1 MGGNSGFDARFS
13 RRGFIAGAAGALA
26 TTWLPVGRTTAAAA
40 GSTAPPDFP
49 SGVPLY
55 RRVFEN
61 WAKSTRVEDVWT
73 CSPAEPADVVRVA
86 NWAATHGYRLRPCGM
101 MHNWSPLTVTGDET
115 DESRIVLVDT
125 RSLNS
130 MRIVEGYATPAVT
143 VGAGAT
149 MDELLSFLEVAG
161 LGFGSVPAPGDITV
175 GGALAI
181 DAHGAAVPA
190 RGERRV
196 PGHTYGSLSN
206 LVLSLT
212 VVAWNDERGR
222 YEERVIDRRHPLAEA
237 FLVSLG
243 RTFITEVT
251 MQAGTNQN
259 VRCQSY
265 VDIPATEL
273 FAASSAPARRT
284 FTSFLD
290 TAGRAEAIWYPFTD
304 RPWFKVWS
312 IAPTKPLLS
321 RQVDQPYNYP
331 FSDNVPDELADLA
344 NSLVTGSP
352 ESTPVFG
359 AAMYAVTAAGLG
371 ASASY
376 DIWGPSKNTLLYIKP
391 TTLRVDANGYAVVT
405 DRSRVQ
411 ALLHDVTSHYTERV
425 TALAAEG
432 RYPANMPLE
441 IRVTGLDDPRE
452 VDAAPHGARVPALSA
467 LRARRASGD
476 DVVVW
481 FNALSLPG
489 TEGADA
495 FYLEFEQWLQQ
506 YAARAG
512 DVVRPEWSKGWA
524 YTAAGPWSDASF
536 VASGLRSLYPDLVQ
550 TAGRFDEADP
560 HGVFSNDFLDVML

>member
-1 MGGNSGFDARFS
+1 MGGNSAYGARLS
-13 RRGFIAGAAGALA
+13 RRGFIAGAAGVLA
-26 TTWLPVGRTTAAAA
+26 TTWLPVGRSTAAP
-40 GSTAPPDFP
+40 GSTPPPDFP

-73 CSPAEPADVVRVA
+73 CSPATPDDVVTVA
-86 NWAATHGYRLRPCGM
+86 NWAARSGYRLRPCGM

-115 DESRIVLVDT
+115 DESRLVLVDT

-130 MRIVEGYATPAVT
+130 IRIVDGYATPAVT

-149 MDELLSFLEVAG
+149 MDELLTFLEAAG
-161 LGFGSVPAPGDITV
+161 LGFGSVPAPGDITI
-175 GGALAI
+175 GGALAV

-212 VVAWNDERGR
+212 VVAWNDERRR
-222 YEERVIDRRHPLAEA
+222 YEERVVDRRHPLSEA

-243 RTFITEVT
+243 RTFVT
-251 MQAGTNQN
+251 TVTLQAGANQN
-259 VRCQSY
+259 LRCQSF

-273 FAASSAPARRT
+273 FAAPNAAARRT

-290 TAGRAEAIWYPFTD
+290 AAGRAEAIWYPFTD
-304 RPWFKVWS
+304 RPWLKVWS

-359 AAMYAVTAAGLG
+359 ASMYAVTVAGLA
-371 ASASY
+371 ASASF

-405 DRSRVQ
+405 DRLRVQ
-411 ALLHDVTSHYTERV
+411 AVLHDVTSNYTERV
-425 TALAAEG
+425 QTLAAEG

-441 IRVTGLDDPRE
+441 IRVTGLDDPSDVEAVGRN
-452 VDAAPHGARVPALSA
+452 ARIPALSA
-467 LRARRASGD
+467 LRPRRASGD

-489 TEGADA
+489 TEGADE
-495 FYLEFEQWLQQ
+495 FYLEFEQWLQR
-506 YAARAG
+506 YADGSG
-512 DVVRPEWSKGWA
+512 DVVRPEWSKGWG
-524 YTAAGPWSDASF
+524 YTTSGPWSDPSF
-536 VASGLRSLYPDLVQ
+536 LGSGLRSLYPDLVR
-550 TAGRFDEADP
+550 TAERFDEADP
-560 HGVFSNDFLDVML
+560 HGVFSNDFLEVIL